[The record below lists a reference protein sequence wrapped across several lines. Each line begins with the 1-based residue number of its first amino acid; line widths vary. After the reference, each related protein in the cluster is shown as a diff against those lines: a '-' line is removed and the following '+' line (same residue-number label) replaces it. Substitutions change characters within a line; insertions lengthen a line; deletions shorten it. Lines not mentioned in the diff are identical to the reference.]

1 MIIMTM
7 MVMMAKCA
15 HFCLS
20 TFVFI
25 FPRIAKWMN
34 TFASACACSTS
45 GFLALLG
52 VLLNHFLVCD
62 TLSEIYLFF
71 VDGFAFFFFA
81 GLFSFFFV
89 TQLHDTST
97 VNNLLGRCRECFAL
111 FILSWSP
118 HLLHSAFFLFKQFF
132 FVPVSWGLSWFDYVK
147 WIFCWFTFKMIARA
161 TVDTELCTTL
171 SLSYWVCGQF
181 ISSLCVKNT
190 FKSDILY

>member
-1 MIIMTM
+1 MPI
-7 MVMMAKCA
+7 
-15 HFCLS
+15 
-20 TFVFI
+20 
-25 FPRIAKWMN
+25 
-34 TFASACACSTS
+34 
-45 GFLALLG
+45 
-52 VLLNHFLVCD
+52 
-62 TLSEIYLFF
+62 
-71 VDGFAFFFFA
+71 FAFLRLF
-81 GLFSFFFV
+81 LFSLELPSGWTRSHLHVLAARQVFLLCWTYYLTTFWCVTPCQKFTCSSLMASPSSSSPVYSAFFV

-147 WIFCWFTFKMIARA
+147 WIFCWFTSKMIARA
-161 TVDTELCTTL
+161 TVDTELCNTW